1 MNYLRHFIATIFLVS
16 TLFAGQDLS
25 SAKIRINE
33 NDLNGAENFLIKAL
47 KHPKDKWEAAF
58 HLGDKVYPNQKNWGL
73 VKKYLNIALTAPSNL
88 KIRPTRNDRKVE
100 MSIAVENSLVN
111 SYNIIYQNAS
121 GYLAKIN
128 VAETEEERLKII
140 NEALSLC
147 LAGNSLSPNQPG
159 AYVLASIFSSVKG
172 DKDGTEMYLNQAL
185 LIKDLQPETKIAI
198 FMTGGQSL
206 VRVGEF
212 DAALNYYNQALEID
226 SKEPS
231 VLESLGSL
239 YLAQEKYDLALRYL
253 NDALDISTDD
263 KKRVDLFF
271 NRGLVYLKLKN
282 FEEAEYNFEEAYF
295 LAPEDLEAL
304 LGLAQALEEAERWR
318 KARNYYM
325 ELINQ
330 NPNEAQYYYGV
341 YRTYYEEGRLE
352 DAQVYLNK
360 ATALKK

>member
-1 MNYLRHFIATIFLVS
+1 
-16 TLFAGQDLS
+16 
-25 SAKIRINE
+25 
-33 NDLNGAENFLIKAL
+33 
-47 KHPKDKWEAAF
+47 
-58 HLGDKVYPNQKNWGL
+58 
-73 VKKYLNIALTAPSNL
+73 
-88 KIRPTRNDRKVE
+88 
-100 MSIAVENSLVN
+100 
-111 SYNIIYQNAS
+111 
-121 GYLAKIN
+121 
-128 VAETEEERLKII
+128 
-140 NEALSLC
+140 
-147 LAGNSLSPNQPG
+147 
-159 AYVLASIFSSVKG
+159 
-172 DKDGTEMYLNQAL
+172 
-185 LIKDLQPETKIAI
+185 
-198 FMTGGQSL
+198 MTGGQSL

-352 DAQVYLNK
+352 EAQVYLNK